1 MAKKLDLFKKTEG
14 GGLDEGNIRATGVG
28 ITEGE
33 IAALDALAAEL
44 GAHLQAEPVAR
55 NTLMRI
61 AIRRLLESYLAG
73 GLTLDELA
81 GYFEIPDKPKPKLK
95 F

>member
-1 MAKKLDLFKKTEG
+1 MAAKKLDIFRKTEG
-14 GGLDEGNIRATGVG
+14 DLDAGKIQATGVG
-28 ITEGE
+28 LRQGE
-33 IAALDALAAEL
+33 LAALEALGAEL
-44 GAHLQAEPVAR
+44 GNHLNAEPVAR

-73 GLTLDELA
+73 ELTLDELG
-81 GYFEIPDKPKPKLK
+81 GYFETPEKPQPKLK

>member
-14 GGLDEGNIRATGVG
+14 GLDEGNIKPMGVG
-28 ITEGE
+28 LREAE
-33 IAALDALAAEL
+33 IAALDDIAAEL
-44 GAHLQAEPVAR
+44 GAHLGAEPVAR

-61 AIRRLLESYLAG
+61 AIRRLIELYQAG
-73 GLTLDELA
+73 ELTLDDLG